1 MTLHRLLPL
10 ACAALLT
17 LTACGGD
24 DAADDGAAGD
34 TATATIGP
42 APGDSAP
49 PIDTTAVAT
58 PGSFLDPNT
67 ATADQLQTVA
77 GIDAALAQAIVAGR
91 PHANMLDVDSIL
103 APRLSEAQRD
113 SVYTRLW
120 KPLDPT
126 TASREEIMLIPGVGE
141 RMAHEFE
148 EYRPWRNS
156 EHFRREIGKYVD
168 PAEVARLESYT
179 TLSPSS

>member
-24 DAADDGAAGD
+24 DAADDTAAGD
-34 TATATIGP
+34 TAAATIGP
-42 APGDSAP
+42 APGDS
-49 PIDTTAVAT
+49 VADPST
-58 PGSFLDPNT
+58 DASGFLDPNQ
-67 ATADQLQTVA
+67 ATAEQLQTIP
-77 GIDAALAQAIVAGR
+77 GIDAALAQSLTANR
-91 PHANMLDVDSIL
+91 PFANMLAVDSLL

-120 KPLDPT
+120 KPLDPN
-126 TASREEIMLIPGVGE
+126 TASSEEIMLIPGVGE

-148 EYRPWRNS
+148 EYRPWRNA

-168 PAEVARLESYT
+168 EAEVARLESYT
-179 TLSPSS
+179 TLSAGS